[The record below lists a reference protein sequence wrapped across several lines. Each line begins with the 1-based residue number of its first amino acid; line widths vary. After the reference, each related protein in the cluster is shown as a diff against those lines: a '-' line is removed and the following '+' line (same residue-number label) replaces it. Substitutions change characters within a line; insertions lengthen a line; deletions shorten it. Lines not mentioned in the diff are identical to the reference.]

1 MSLEKEIAEL
11 NITIQR
17 LIAVL
22 QNNAERAP
30 VVQQVAAPER
40 EEAAESQETERP
52 TVDEKVYQFSDVQ
65 QALLAHVKTHGRE
78 SAVAIM
84 NSFGVVGKLTE
95 DKLPVDKYA
104 AFIGACNG

>member
-30 VVQQVAAPER
+30 EVQVAAPER

-84 NSFGVVGKLTE
+84 NSFGVVGKLTA

>member
-30 VVQQVAAPER
+30 VVQVAAPER

-52 TVDEKVYQFSDVQ
+52 TVGEKVYQFSDVQ

>member
-1 MSLEKEIAEL
+1 MSLESEIKEL
-11 NITIQR
+11 NETIQR
-17 LIAVL
+17 LMAVL
-22 QNNAERAP
+22 QNNAEREP
-30 VVQQVAAPER
+30 VVQVAAPER

>member
-30 VVQQVAAPER
+30 AVQVAAPEQ
-40 EEAAESQETERP
+40 EPIEDVLKTDDIDYAAPVFE
-52 TVDEKVYQFSDVQ
+52 DVQ

>member
-30 VVQQVAAPER
+30 VVQVAAPER
-40 EEAAESQETERP
+40 EEAAESQETEQP
-52 TVDEKVYQFSDVQ
+52 TVDENVYQFSDVQ

-104 AFIGACNG
+104 AFIRACNG

>member
-22 QNNAERAP
+22 QNNAEREP
-30 VVQQVAAPER
+30 VVQVAAPER

-104 AFIGACNG
+104 AFIGSCNG

>member
-30 VVQQVAAPER
+30 EVQVAAPER

>member
-30 VVQQVAAPER
+30 VVQVAAPER

-65 QALLAHVKTHGRE
+65 QALLAHVKTHSRE

>member
-30 VVQQVAAPER
+30 VVHVAAPER

>member
-11 NITIQR
+11 NITIQH
-17 LIAVL
+17 LIKVL
-22 QNNAERAP
+22 QNNETDKAP
-30 VVQQVAAPER
+30 VVQVAAPEQ
-40 EEAAESQETERP
+40 EPIEDVLKTDDIDYAAP
-52 TVDEKVYQFSDVQ
+52 VFGDVQ

>member
-22 QNNAERAP
+22 QNNAEREP
-30 VVQQVAAPER
+30 VVQVAAPER

-104 AFIGACNG
+104 AFIEACNG

>member
-22 QNNAERAP
+22 QNNVERAP
-30 VVQQVAAPER
+30 VVQVAAPER

>member
-22 QNNAERAP
+22 QNSAERAP
-30 VVQQVAAPER
+30 EVQVAAPER

>member
-30 VVQQVAAPER
+30 VVQVAAPER
-40 EEAAESQETERP
+40 EEAAESQENEQP

-104 AFIGACNG
+104 AFIRACNG